1 MARYRPIAPK
11 PAEASSS
18 ACPNSS
24 NNNDAGLPPSI
35 SRSPFLRDVWAQ
47 LQARPTRT
55 RKRGRSAALAPP
67 HLPLIKRPR
76 PPCFQGISPPPF
88 RLISF
93 NNGGFPALPKLV
105 SLKCGFDRPV
115 STMSSSISVPSLP
128 REEERGGI
136 DLNRAAVD
144 DEDFSCPVRPRLVRP
159 VGSCIYV
166 GSITPAAAEE
176 KDKEGE
182 VEKQGRK
189 GKRKRLQGEE
199 VEEEV
204 ETEVLPAV
212 VSDSKNK
219 VRLANSAYKEM
230 VGQPEC
236 CWLDYTS
243 PGGGKGTGR
252 IGGEV
257 VLHFLDSGVFPTSSE
272 RFTCWVR
279 IEWRCNEKKNSVR
292 AFCDAVKLGC
302 QSRDYLFEWRFHP
315 TETSSSSSEFQV

>member
-11 PAEASSS
+11 PAEASSV
-18 ACPNSS
+18 CPNSGNS
-24 NNNDAGLPPSI
+24 NDALPPSI

-55 RKRGRSAALAPP
+55 RKRVRSAALAPPPP

-76 PPCFQGISPPPF
+76 PCFQGIPPPSF

-93 NNGGFPALPKLV
+93 NNGGFPVLPKLV
-105 SLKCGFDRPV
+105 SLKCGLDRPL

-128 REEERGGI
+128 RAGARHEEERGGI
-136 DLNRAAVD
+136 DLNRAAED
-144 DEDFSCPVRPRLVRP
+144 DEDFSRPVRPRPVRP
-159 VGSCIYV
+159 VGSSIYV
-166 GSITPAAAEE
+166 GSITPAAEE
-176 KDKEGE
+176 KDKKG

-189 GKRKRLQGEE
+189 RKRLQAEE

-243 PGGGKGTGR
+243 PGGGKGTR

-257 VLHFLDSGVFPTSSE
+257 VLHFLDSGDVPTSSE

-302 QSRDYLFEWRFHP
+302 QSRDYLFEWRFHL